1 MSTMPPS
8 AGPAAP
14 PGAAAAAASAPAVI
28 ETKALTK
35 VYPGQ
40 VTALDGLTVAVAPG
54 ITGLVGANGA
64 GKSTLIKILLGLLP
78 PTRGQAR
85 VLGHD
90 CQTSGQTIR
99 TLLGYMPEHD
109 CLPPDVTATEFVTHL
124 GRMSGLPP
132 TVAKERAA
140 ESLRHV
146 GLHEER
152 YRLIGT
158 YSTGMKQRV
167 KLAQA
172 LVGDPRLLLLDEPT
186 NGLDP
191 AGRTAM
197 LELIGRIGTE
207 FGISIVVAS
216 HLLGE
221 IERICRPPRHDEI
234 ASAPAGRRG
243 DHLSQASHVLVVEV
257 EKAWPSWAVG
267 SPPRGLAPRRGH
279 SRSARPGT
287 QRSTPATSFHDAIA
301 DLALPL
307 RRLEQLAAPPGSRNC
322 SRTAEQAS
330 STCLGTTAAG
340 DVHGL
345 GSHRYNGPR
354 LSRARDRQSPD
365 LRHSFRSW
373 QRHQPGREGQDHPP
387 DPRRHRHLPATF
399 MNTSQSP
406 RTAQGDPLRRVRANP
421 VQVTIVVVFPGPAQA
436 PKLVYRGLRDHVLLP
451 PVSLQARSSAPT
463 PRWPEC
469 LALTKKHS
477 CC

>member
-1 MSTMPPS
+1 MTGRPARWHGITMPPNQ
-8 AGPAAP
+8 
-14 PGAAAAAASAPAVI
+14 ASEPSEPSRPVI
-28 ETKALTK
+28 ETSALTK
-35 VYPGQ
+35 VYPGN
-40 VTALDGLTVAVAPG
+40 VTALDGLTISVAPG
-54 ITGLVGANGA
+54 VTGLVGANGA
-64 GKSTLIKILLGLLP
+64 GKSTLIKILLGLVP
-78 PTRGQAR
+78 PTQGQAK

-90 CQTSGQTIR
+90 CQTSGETIR

-197 LELIGRIGTE
+197 LELIERIGAE

-221 IERICRPPRHDEI
+221 IERIC
-234 ASAPAGRRG
+234 
-243 DHLSQASHVLVVEV
+243 DHLVAIESGRLLRADTITSFTKASQVLAVEV
-257 EKAWPSWAVG
+257 EEGLAQLQRELQA
-267 SPPRGLAPRRGH
+267 RGLA
-279 SRSARPGT
+279 
-287 QRSTPATSFHDAIA
+287 ATVAHQTLLVPLDGDDTYDVVRDAVA

-307 RRLEQLAAPPGSRNC
+307 CRLER
-322 SRTAEQAS
+322 R
-330 STCLGTTAAG
+330 
-340 DVHGL
+340 
-345 GSHRYNGPR
+345 
-354 LSRARDRQSPD
+354 
-365 LRHSFRSW
+365 
-373 QRHQPGREGQDHPP
+373 RHQVEELFRNEEG
-387 DPRRHRHLPATF
+387 A
-399 MNTSQSP
+399 
-406 RTAQGDPLRRVRANP
+406 A
-421 VQVTIVVVFPGPAQA
+421 
-436 PKLVYRGLRDHVLLP
+436 HV
-451 PVSLQARSSAPT
+451 
-463 PRWPEC
+463 
-469 LALTKKHS
+469 
-477 CC
+477 

>member
-1 MSTMPPS
+1 MPPTEAPEPS
-8 AGPAAP
+8 GPAQ
-14 PGAAAAAASAPAVI
+14 AVI
-28 ETKALTK
+28 ETAVVQAAVIETAVIETTVIETTALTK
-35 VYPGQ
+35 RYPPN
-40 VTALDGLTVAVAPG
+40 VTALDGLTVRVAPG
-54 ITGLVGANGA
+54 VTGLVGANGA
-64 GKSTLIKILLGLLP
+64 GKSTLIKILLGLIP
-78 PTRGQAR
+78 PTSGQAQ

-90 CQTSGQTIR
+90 CQSSGEKIR

-197 LELIGRIGTE
+197 LELIARIGAE

-221 IERICRPPRHDEI
+221 IERICDHLVAIE
-234 ASAPAGRRG
+234 AGRLLRA
-243 DHLSQASHVLVVEV
+243 DTITSFTQVSQVLAVEV
-257 EKAWPSWAVG
+257 EEGMAQLQQELQA
-267 SPPRGLAPRRGH
+267 RGLSATAQRDRRVLLVPLGGDDTYDVV
-279 SRSARPGT
+279 R
-287 QRSTPATSFHDAIA
+287 DAVA

-307 RRLEQLAAPPGSRNC
+307 CRLEQR
-322 SRTAEQAS
+322 
-330 STCLGTTAAG
+330 
-340 DVHGL
+340 
-345 GSHRYNGPR
+345 
-354 LSRARDRQSPD
+354 
-365 LRHSFRSW
+365 
-373 QRHQPGREGQDHPP
+373 RHQVEE
-387 DPRRHRHLPATF
+387 LF
-399 MNTSQSP
+399 
-406 RTAQGDPLRRVRANP
+406 
-421 VQVTIVVVFPGPAQA
+421 
-436 PKLVYRGLRDHVLLP
+436 RDDESSEHV
-451 PVSLQARSSAPT
+451 
-463 PRWPEC
+463 
-469 LALTKKHS
+469 
-477 CC
+477 

>member
-124 GRMSGLPP
+124 GRMTGLPP

-221 IERICRPPRHDEI
+221 IERICRPPGRDRWRSAAAGRHDDQLH
-234 ASAPAGRRG
+234 PGQPRPGRRG
-243 DHLSQASHVLVVEV
+243 
-257 EKAWPSWAVG
+257 
-267 SPPRGLAPRRGH
+267 RG
-279 SRSARPGT
+279 RPG
-287 QRSTPATSFHDAIA
+287 R
-301 DLALPL
+301 
-307 RRLEQLAAPPGSRNC
+307 
-322 SRTAEQAS
+322 
-330 STCLGTTAAG
+330 AG
-340 DVHGL
+340 
-345 GSHRYNGPR
+345 P
-354 LSRARDRQSPD
+354 
-365 LRHSFRSW
+365 
-373 QRHQPGREGQDHPP
+373 
-387 DPRRHRHLPATF
+387 
-399 MNTSQSP
+399 
-406 RTAQGDPLRRVRANP
+406 
-421 VQVTIVVVFPGPAQA
+421 
-436 PKLVYRGLRDHVLLP
+436 
-451 PVSLQARSSAPT
+451 
-463 PRWPEC
+463 
-469 LALTKKHS
+469 
-477 CC
+477 